1 MFLDHHDVG
10 DRHMNALREHFDDAE
25 IVELSWAIGEF
36 ISLGKLV
43 YVFGIP
49 YGEAERAAL
58 GHAGHSEEEHAS

>member
-1 MFLDHHDVG
+1 MFLDHHDI
-10 DRHMNALREHFDDAE
+10 DDQRMNALRDHFDDAE

-49 YGEAERAAL
+49 YGEAEGAAL
-58 GHAGHSEEEHAS
+58 AHAPHSEGEHGS